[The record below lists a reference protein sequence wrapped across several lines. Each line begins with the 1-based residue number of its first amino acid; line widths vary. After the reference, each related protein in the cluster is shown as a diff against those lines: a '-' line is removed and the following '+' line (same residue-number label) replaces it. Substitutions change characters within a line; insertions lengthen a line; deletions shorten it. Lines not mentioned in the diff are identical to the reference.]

1 MERSDSGRSA
11 VVAIECVAGSSRA
24 DEWWGGGEG
33 EAALLHTGDVL
44 EEITFG
50 GSPPV
55 RAPFKG
61 GRAAVMKLLHAAFKR
76 GDTSVLVRARRGDRA
91 AQLELHACI
100 VPHPPAGRR
109 QYVLRSIRDPN
120 YALGLVDRSES
131 ECIALQGSRSSRVV
145 CALSNAQ
152 LKDGYITFPWEK
164 KARDLLPVPYSSAF
178 LSLIILPRASD
189 SSGARYSSLED
200 TLAQANAWLVSS
212 QAAGVPISFM
222 NIQTEALLTKANNS
236 TSPAPSGSA
245 AATDLSNLANISLC
259 EFEDY
264 HGIDI
269 GVIRAVRLWYSPAAG
284 EMALEIKLQE
294 RDTKLG
300 FAISRTDEGFI
311 YISSVA
317 DDDSAGV
324 AAARTRL
331 GELHR
336 RATRA
341 SKLLVVSRVG
351 NEKVLPWMVSASG
364 SIRCFDTVSLSQK
377 LSLHRHALKP
387 ILLHLFTWEPFPALA
402 AIPRVVEVPALA
414 PPRAP
419 AEEKA
424 PAPTPQSFAP
434 PSPVD
439 EVLDD
444 LVYDISSG
452 ARLRKDAIGDVSLR
466 FRLSDAS
473 SD

>member
-1 MERSDSGRSA
+1 
-11 VVAIECVAGSSRA
+11 
-24 DEWWGGGEG
+24 
-33 EAALLHTGDVL
+33 
-44 EEITFG
+44 
-50 GSPPV
+50 
-55 RAPFKG
+55 
-61 GRAAVMKLLHAAFKR
+61 MKLLHAAFKR

-100 VPHPPAGRR
+100 VPHPSAGRR

-164 KARDLLPVPYSSAF
+164 KARDLLPMPYSSAF

-189 SSGARYSSLED
+189 PSGARYSSLED

-212 QAAGVPISFM
+212 QDAGVPIAFM
-222 NIQTEALLTKANNS
+222 NIQTEALLTKIQGE
-236 TSPAPSGSA
+236 TSSRTVSSGSA
-245 AATDLSNLANISLC
+245 AATDLSNLANINMC

-269 GVIRAVRLWYSPAAG
+269 GVIRAVRLWYTPAAG
-284 EMALEIKLQE
+284 ETALEIKLQE

-317 DDDSAGV
+317 DDDSVGV

-331 GELHR
+331 GELYR

-387 ILLHLFTWEPFPALA
+387 ILLHLFTWEPSAAPA
-402 AIPRVVEVPALA
+402 AIPRVA

-424 PAPTPQSFAP
+424 PAPTSPSFAP

-444 LVYDISSG
+444 LVYDISFG
-452 ARLRKDAIGDVSLR
+452 GRLGKAAIGDVSLR

>member
-1 MERSDSGRSA
+1 MSFCEPVGCSCIQG
-11 VVAIECVAGSSRA
+11 ETSSR
-24 DEWWGGGEG
+24 
-33 EAALLHTGDVL
+33 T
-44 EEITFG
+44 
-50 GSPPV
+50 
-55 RAPFKG
+55 
-61 GRAAVMKLLHAAFKR
+61 
-76 GDTSVLVRARRGDRA
+76 
-91 AQLELHACI
+91 
-100 VPHPPAGRR
+100 
-109 QYVLRSIRDPN
+109 
-120 YALGLVDRSES
+120 
-131 ECIALQGSRSSRVV
+131 
-145 CALSNAQ
+145 
-152 LKDGYITFPWEK
+152 
-164 KARDLLPVPYSSAF
+164 
-178 LSLIILPRASD
+178 
-189 SSGARYSSLED
+189 
-200 TLAQANAWLVSS
+200 VS
-212 QAAGVPISFM
+212 
-222 NIQTEALLTKANNS
+222 
-236 TSPAPSGSA
+236 SGSA

-387 ILLHLFTWEPFPALA
+387 ILLHLFTWEPSPALA
-402 AIPRVVEVPALA
+402 AIPRVVEVPAPA

-466 FRLSDAS
+466 FRLSNAS